1 MGWAEGTIIVS
12 RVPSVKKAYIAPCR
26 KFPVLSGEP
35 SMIITTTESIPG
47 HEFEVLGLVVG
58 NTVQAK
64 NIGRDILSGLKSM
77 VGGEITA
84 YTEMLSEA
92 REIALDRM
100 EKEAGKLGANAVI
113 GLRFSTAETMP
124 GAAELMAYGTA
135 VKLR

>member
-1 MGWAEGTIIVS
+1 MIV
-12 RVPSVKKAYIAPCR
+12 
-26 KFPVLSGEP
+26 
-35 SMIITTTESIPG
+35 TTTDTIPG
-47 HEFEVLGLVVG
+47 HDFEALGLVVG

-64 NIGRDILSGLKSM
+64 NIGRDILSGLKGV

-100 EKEAGKLGANAVI
+100 EKEAEKLGADAVI
-113 GLRFSTAETMP
+113 ALRFSTAEAMP

-135 VKLR
+135 VRLK